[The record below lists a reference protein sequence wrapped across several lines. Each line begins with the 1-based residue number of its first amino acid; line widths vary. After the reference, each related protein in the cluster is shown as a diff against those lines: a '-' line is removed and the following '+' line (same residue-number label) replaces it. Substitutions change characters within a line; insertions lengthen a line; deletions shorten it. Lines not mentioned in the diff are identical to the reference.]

1 MSKNLSI
8 SVPKGQ
14 NYFLNG
20 EMLTATEQTS
30 YSLSNDDG
38 LASFKLY
45 MESYVIPMLKSG
57 YTINSK
63 GVMTFGSQLVNNAF
77 LNGLIITDNTSK
89 LDGSNYIYYRPSIN
103 MVTTVNNPEFDKQ
116 VSAFGE
122 IENVEFRGIKLSDLF
137 FIYNLI
143 THKGRKGQDSI
154 LKVLQGSVFNPGSLI
169 VDYFKY
175 IGGLDLNT
183 ITPGVVYDSKSDK
196 VTMDDVNIDDILLR
210 MAPIK
215 DSFEA
220 LVSNNKY
227 VKIYNENLGKYQLQE
242 RLENNKN
249 KSYKD
254 IELLGDERYYLIR
267 SNYNYKLKETIN
279 KSEKAIKMVELLD
292 DLIRLSKIK
301 LIINC

>member
-1 MSKNLSI
+1 
-8 SVPKGQ
+8 
-14 NYFLNG
+14 
-20 EMLTATEQTS
+20 
-30 YSLSNDDG
+30 
-38 LASFKLY
+38 
-45 MESYVIPMLKSG
+45 
-57 YTINSK
+57 
-63 GVMTFGSQLVNNAF
+63 
-77 LNGLIITDNTSK
+77 
-89 LDGSNYIYYRPSIN
+89 

-227 VKIYNENLGKYQLQE
+227 VK
-242 RLENNKN
+242 
-249 KSYKD
+249 
-254 IELLGDERYYLIR
+254 LLGDERYYLIR

-279 KSEKAIKMVELLD
+279 KFEKAVKTVELLN
-292 DLIRLSKIK
+292 DLMRLNKIK